1 MFIHDTIKR
10 MYSSMGYLPGYPY
23 YLISDE
29 EMFEAFLKPDGFF
42 NDFYPCPSE
51 NLREAYG
58 LLHNYIAER
67 IQKYCNKEEESLPD
81 WIYSYMIMRP
91 ITFDSPEDDI
101 AYLSDLAGL
110 ETPLGAP
117 EFGPEMAEKC
127 YAISIKW
134 IQKQPSKY
142 SHRPPTMFG
151 ETHVTKCL
159 RLDQANIL
167 LNTEGI

>member
-10 MYSSMGYLPGYPY
+10 LYSNMGYLPGYPY
-23 YLISDE
+23 YLISDA
-29 EMFEAFLKPDGFF
+29 EMFDAFLKEGGFF
-42 NDFYPCPSE
+42 NDFYPCPSSE
-51 NLREAYG
+51 LQGPYNLLRE
-58 LLHNYIAER
+58 YIVEKITQFR
-67 IQKYCNKEEESLPD
+67 SGILDTLPS

-91 ITFDSPEDDI
+91 ITFDSSEDDV
-101 AYLSDLAGL
+101 AYLTDLAGL
-110 ETPLGAP
+110 QTELGAP
-117 EFGPEMAEKC
+117 EFNAEVAAKC
-127 YAISIKW
+127 YEISTKW

-167 LNTEGI
+167 LST